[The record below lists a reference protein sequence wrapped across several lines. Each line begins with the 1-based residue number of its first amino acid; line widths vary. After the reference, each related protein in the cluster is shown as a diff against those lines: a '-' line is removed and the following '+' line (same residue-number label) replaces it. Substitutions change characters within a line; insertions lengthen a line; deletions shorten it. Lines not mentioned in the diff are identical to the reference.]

1 MNAQGAALAGVLF
14 LLGPA
19 GMGDLPEIK
28 ARGTLR
34 VLAVDGSPRFLAL
47 DPGAPPG
54 FDRELLE
61 GFAQLEAVSIEIVR
75 VPSLDSLLPALIE
88 GKGDLVAGGLL
99 ATAARESRIDF
110 TVEVFPTRLVVVTR
124 QPHRTVR
131 TIEELREEKVG
142 TFRGSAMAEALS
154 AANITPAKLY
164 DRFVLSEVVEGLR
177 SQRITACVLGV
188 GDAVGAQHNDPLVQ
202 IGMFLGPP
210 GRLAFGVR
218 KDAPLLRQTL
228 DAYLA
233 NSRRAGTW
241 NRLVVKYFGD
251 SALDVLRRAR
261 EP

>member
-1 MNAQGAALAGVLF
+1 MNAWAVLAGGLF
-14 LLGPA
+14 LLAPA

-131 TIEELREEKVG
+131 TIEELREERVG
-142 TFRGSAMAEALS
+142 TFRGSAMAEALA

-177 SQRITACVLGV
+177 SQKITACVLGV
-188 GDAVGAQHNDPLVQ
+188 GDAVGAQHSDPQVQ
-202 IGMFLGPP
+202 IGMFLGSQ

-218 KDAPLLRQTL
+218 KDAPLLRQAL

-233 NSRRAGTW
+233 NARRAGSW
-241 NRLVVKYFGD
+241 NRLVVKYFGS
-251 SALDVLRRAR
+251 SALEVLKRAR